1 MFKPQSLLRFFLA
14 LFIAASLLS
23 GCGGG
28 GGESRPAPQ
37 AAAFTIQE
45 ANAPVLTG
53 DTATDGLNW
62 FNFRRQQLGLSVLT
76 RNSQLDTSAQ
86 NHSMYQALNDTITHT
101 ETAGKPGYT
110 GTDLG
115 DRLDAAGYRFHQ
127 SSYAYGEVISSTSN
141 ASGVYAA
148 EGLITAI
155 YHRFV
160 IFEPMFKEQGGGA
173 AVSGSGKTYFTTNFG
188 ADGLS
193 TGLGHGNI
201 VTYPF
206 NGQQRVIRNFFSDT
220 EIPDPVASKNE
231 VGFPISVHA
240 DITANLTVQSFT
252 VRPQGGAVLNVQ
264 QLLHA
269 PDTGGTTRYTA
280 AAIVPLDPLAAGTT
294 YQVQFNGTV
303 DGVAVSRSWS
313 FTTQ

>member
-28 GGESRPAPQ
+28 GGESNPSPQ
-37 AAAFTIQE
+37 AAAFTLQE
-45 ANAPVLTG
+45 ANAPALTG

-62 FNFRRQQLGLSVLT
+62 FNFRRQQLGLSALT
-76 RNSQLDTSAQ
+76 RNSLLDTSAQ
-86 NHSMYQALNDTITHT
+86 NHSMYQALNDTITHD
-101 ETAGKPGYT
+101 EIAGKPGYT
-110 GTDLG
+110 GVELG
-115 DRLDAAGYRFHQ
+115 DRLDAAGYHFHQ
-127 SSYAYGEVISSTSN
+127 SSYGYGEVISSSTN
-141 ASGVYAA
+141 TSGVYAA

-173 AVSGSGKTYFTTNFG
+173 AVSGSGKTYFTTNFS
-188 ADGLS
+188 ADGLT

-206 NGQQRVIRNFFSDT
+206 NGQERVARNFFSDT

-231 VGFPISVHA
+231 VGFPVSVHA
-240 DITANLTVQSFT
+240 DITGSMTVQSFT
-252 VRPQGGAVLNVQ
+252 LRPHGGALLAVQ

-269 PDTGGTTRYTA
+269 PNTGGTTRYTA
-280 AAIVPLDPLAAGTT
+280 AAILPLDPLAAGTV
-294 YQVQFNGTV
+294 YEAQFNGTV
-303 DGVAVSRSWS
+303 DGIAVSRTWS
-313 FTTQ
+313 FKTQ